1 MIDRWSSYR
10 ELFFAPN
17 STVLGPP
24 DMIHVQEIAD
34 YSNRNPSV
42 RIGLDGSSANH
53 VRVVRDALIKAGVP
67 ASRIETGKFGD
78 QSLSEERRVEVLVR
92 AGR

>member
-1 MIDRWSSYR
+1 MIDRWSTYR

-42 RIGLDGSSANH
+42 RIGLDGSANR
-53 VRVVRDALIKAGVP
+53 VRAVSDALIKAGVP